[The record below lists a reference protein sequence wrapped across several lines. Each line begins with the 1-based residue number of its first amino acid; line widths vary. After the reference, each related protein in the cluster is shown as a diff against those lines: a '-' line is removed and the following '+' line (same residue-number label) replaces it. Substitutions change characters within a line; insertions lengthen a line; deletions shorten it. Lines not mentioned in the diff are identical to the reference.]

1 MSVSREMT
9 AEEHARAL
17 RVDLDVVEKRILS
30 LKGAPGTE
38 NAGNQPEVMAN
49 IMLAYRAAEDC
60 RMRLGKV
67 IQHLGDGVSV
77 YDKAPEVQS

>member
-1 MSVSREMT
+1 MEKTIEQMARDLR
-9 AEEHARAL
+9 AE
-17 RVDLDVVEKRILS
+17 LDAFEKRILG
-30 LKGAPGTE
+30 LKGAPGVE
-38 NAGNQPEVMAN
+38 AAGNVGEVMSN

-67 IQHLGDGVSV
+67 IQHIGDGVSV